1 MFETKKGAQLCLS
14 CYGQLEDLRLRQ
26 AEASFRDQL
35 VNMAMINH
43 AEQSMAAQVG
53 MNLSPHEL
61 IPVAAIAAAA
71 AARNTRMTNIN
82 ITGAQVGVLN
92 TGDLAKIDAAVTITK
107 GSDAEELG
115 MAIKALTE
123 AVVQTPDMKAE
134 VKREV
139 GELLAAL
146 TDQVAG
152 KRSKPVAMQVL
163 KGIEERAKGVNAVWD
178 LALKVSGLS
187 AGLFGLV

>member
-115 MAIKALTE
+115 W
-123 AVVQTPDMKAE
+123 
-134 VKREV
+134 
-139 GELLAAL
+139 
-146 TDQVAG
+146 AG
-152 KRSKPVAMQVL
+152 FCTHTNIMVMVC
-163 KGIEERAKGVNAVWD
+163 
-178 LALKVSGLS
+178 
-187 AGLFGLV
+187 